1 MFSFNK
7 RDFTSLIFIAFV
19 GILLFFWG
27 LGSSGLID
35 ETPAKFAAAGRSMS
49 VSGNWLT
56 PISNGIPRFDKPPLI
71 YWLMGLIYSI
81 PNQSTW
87 DPLGSFAARFPSAIS
102 SLLLMTVLGDTLLKW
117 PQKKNINKRRTA
129 VITALSFALS
139 PFVMIWSRT
148 AVSDALLCGTFGLS
162 MLLQWRCYVKPRP
175 NSWVYAWI
183 ILGFSIL
190 AKGPVAIVLMIFS
203 LILFGLFQ
211 NDLNRLINHIK
222 PGYGILV
229 AMAVS
234 LPWFIVEYILEGNI
248 FLKSFFGYHNFQR
261 YTSIVNSHQEGI
273 FFFALMLIIA
283 SLPFTPL
290 LILGITKGVKE
301 IIRNFINRSVNPS
314 NSLLVFSLCWLLS
327 VFVFFTLSG
336 TKLPSY
342 WLPAIPA
349 AAIIVGQTEI
359 YDFEQ
364 ENKKSK
370 LYNACWWLT
379 ILLLF
384 IISFIFLLPIF
395 IPDLSLF
402 NQINDNEMTNLSN
415 QLLSSGIL
423 KRGGFCLLFAA
434 LMGIFSKTSSKI
446 NLLSLQIPI
455 IFFQLLAINPLYGL
469 IDINRQ
475 LPLREASKFIISSKE
490 SNESIAMVGIKKPS
504 VHFYTNEVILYES
517 NTKVNIINLSERLS
531 VEKRIGWQGHP
542 IESPKAS
549 KTVLILIDNSTSK
562 LDHWQLLNPKG
573 LGSFGIYNVWR
584 VDILRLNEI
593 AEKLKKEYNLISSWR
608 KYDPERY

>member
-1 MFSFNK
+1 MFSFSK
-7 RDFTSLIFIAFV
+7 RDFASLIFIAFV
-19 GILLFFWG
+19 GIILFFWG
-27 LGSSGLID
+27 LGATGLID

-56 PISNGIPRFDKPPLI
+56 PVSNGIPRFDKPPLI

-81 PNQSTW
+81 PNQSSW

-102 SLLLMTVLGDTLLKW
+102 SLLLMTILGETLLRW
-117 PQKKNINKRRTA
+117 PQKKNINQRRTA
-129 VITALSFALS
+129 VFTALSFALS

-162 MLLQWRCYVKPRP
+162 MLLQWRCYVKPRQ

-183 ILGFSIL
+183 ILGFAIL
-190 AKGPVAIVLMIFS
+190 AKGPVAIVLMMFS
-203 LILFGLFQ
+203 LFLFGLFQ
-211 NDLNRLINHIK
+211 NDFNRLRNHIK

-229 AMAVS
+229 AMTVS
-234 LPWFIVEYILEGNI
+234 LPWFVIEYILEGNI

-273 FFFALMLIIA
+273 FFFGLMLIIA

-290 LILGITKGVKE
+290 LILGIIKGGKE
-301 IIRNFINRSVNPS
+301 ITNNFRNGSVKPS
-314 NSLLVFSLCWLLS
+314 NSLLIFSISWLFS
-327 VFVFFTLSG
+327 VLIFFTLSG

-349 AAIIVGQTEI
+349 AAIIVGQVENLE
-359 YDFEQ
+359 FKK
-364 ENKKSK
+364 ENKKSI
-370 LYNACWWLT
+370 LLNTCWWLT
-379 ILLLF
+379 ISFLL
-384 IISFIFLLPIF
+384 IISFIFLLPIMM
-395 IPDLSLF
+395 PDLSFL
-402 NQINDNEMTNLSN
+402 NQINDNEMKNLSD

-423 KRGGFCLLFAA
+423 KRGAVCLLVAA
-434 LMGIFSKTSSKI
+434 FIGIVSKASSKV

-469 IDINRQ
+469 IDLNRQ
-475 LPLREASKFIISSKE
+475 LPLREASKFMIDAKE
-490 SNESIAMVGIKKPS
+490 TNESIAMVGIKKPS
-504 VHFYTNEVILYES
+504 IHFYTNEVILYES
-517 NTKVNIINLSERLS
+517 NTNVNLINLSERLS
-531 VEKRIGWQGHP
+531 TEKRIGWEGRP

-549 KTVLILIDNSTSK
+549 KSVLILIDNSTSK
-562 LDHWQLLNPKG
+562 LSHWQSLNPRK

-584 VDILRLNEI
+584 VNILRLNEI
-593 AEKLKKEYNLISSWR
+593 AKILKKEYNLVSSWAQ
-608 KYDPERY
+608 YNPERY